1 MIDNKKYTSL
11 YNEHINLDAKMVDF
25 AGFVMPV
32 NYKKGIQY
40 EYNAVRTQVGIFDV
54 SHMGEIFVSGEEA
67 ASYLQYMTINDVG
80 KLKLG
85 DAQYNVICNPN
96 GGIKDDIIIYC
107 IKNGYILIVN
117 ASNCEKIF
125 NWLSLNNKF
134 NCIVEDNSEKYSLI
148 AVQGPKSRKLISEI
162 FNTSIDLGFYKHTFL
177 KYNSKNILL
186 SRTGYTGEL
195 GYEIL
200 GDHNSIVKLWKALI
214 QNNAI
219 PCGLAV
225 RDILRLEMKYC
236 LYGNDINEETSP
248 IESNLDWVV
257 NFNSDFLGSKSL
269 LDQKKN
275 GVKRK
280 LVAFKMKDKCVP
292 RKGYDIFYKNEKIG
306 VVTSGTFSL
315 SLKVGIGMGYI
326 QSAYSKIN
334 SLINLKIRGKDN
346 IGVVVK
352 PPFIK
357 EFSLHD

>member
-1 MIDNKKYTSL
+1 MNLFEKIKLVTGLSSEKTENS
-11 YNEHINLDAKMVDF
+11 NETK
-25 AGFVMPV
+25 
-32 NYKKGIQY
+32 QY
-40 EYNAVRTQVGIFDV
+40 EIST
-54 SHMGEIFVSGEEA
+54 
-67 ASYLQYMTINDVG
+67 
-80 KLKLG
+80 
-85 DAQYNVICNPN
+85 
-96 GGIKDDIIIYC
+96 DD
-107 IKNGYILIVN
+107 
-117 ASNCEKIF
+117 
-125 NWLSLNNKF
+125 
-134 NCIVEDNSEKYSLI
+134 
-148 AVQGPKSRKLISEI
+148 
-162 FNTSIDLGFYKHTFL
+162 SIDVIFAKT
-177 KYNSKNILL
+177 
-186 SRTGYTGEL
+186 
-195 GYEIL
+195 
-200 GDHNSIVKLWKALI
+200 LI

-315 SLKVGIGMGYI
+315 SLKVGIGMGYV
-326 QSAYSKIN
+326 QSTYSKVN
-334 SLINLKIRGKDN
+334 SPINLKIRGKDN
-346 IGVVVK
+346 IGIVVK

>member
-11 YNEHINLDAKMVDF
+11 YNEHINSHAKMVDF

-40 EYNAVRTQVGIFDV
+40 EYNAVRNQVGIFDV

-67 ASYLQYMTINDVG
+67 ASYLQYMTINDIG

-85 DAQYNVICNPN
+85 DAQYNVICNSN
-96 GGIKDDIIIYC
+96 GGIKDDIIVYC

-125 NWLSLNNKF
+125 NWLLLNNKF

-148 AVQGPKSRKLISEI
+148 AVQGPKSRKLISKI
-162 FNTSIDLGFYKHTFL
+162 FNKSIDLSFYKHISF

-200 GDHNSIVKLWKALI
+200 GNHNSIVRLWKTLI

-248 IESNLDWVV
+248 IESNLGWVI

-280 LVAFKMKDKCVP
+280 LVAFKMKDRCVP
-292 RKGYDIFYKNEKIG
+292 RKGYDIFYENEKIG

-346 IGVVVK
+346 IGIVVK